1 MKKIFLFLYI
11 LSFSQISCN
20 NKSIENKKVIAKI
33 NTEEIYLNA
42 ADNYVKYE
50 LYDALQRIYVLRKA
64 AAEELIDK
72 KIIELEAKSLHL
84 SVDQFL
90 DKEINT
96 KISDAAVN
104 TFIKTHHLDSLGMPD
119 INNGYRLK
127 FPNTIEGKL
136 IAKEEYKKN
145 LRKDLLQGLKAKYKV
160 ELLLTPPVAPKLNI
174 DDLYVTHYRGNL
186 ASTVVML
193 LVSDFTCENCRAAYP
208 GFENIFEKY
217 KSKVK
222 FGYTHFSP
230 NVTLASICSEAA
242 NIQGRFWEYEHAVF
256 STPNLKTG
264 DTATFLGIAN
274 RLGLDINKFRKDM
287 FNDSIPAVIQK
298 NIEILKAKRI
308 YATPTILLN
317 GTVILDVFDI
327 DKIQKLLD
335 EALTTK

>member
-1 MKKIFLFLYI
+1 MKKIFLFITIFLI
-11 LSFSQISCN
+11 LQVSCKN
-20 NKSIENKKVIAKI
+20 NSPENKKVIAKT
-33 NTEEIYLNA
+33 NDSEVYLNE

-119 INNGYRLK
+119 INNGYRIK

-136 IAKEEYKKN
+136 IAKEEYKKK
-145 LRKDLLQGLKAKYKV
+145 LKKDLLQGLKAKYKV
-160 ELLLTPPVAPKLNI
+160 EFLLTPPIAPKVNI
-174 DDLYVTHYRGNL
+174 NDLYVTHFRGNL
-186 ASTVVML
+186 ESNVIL
-193 LVSDFTCENCRAAYP
+193 LLISDFTCENCRAAYP

-217 KSKVK
+217 KNKVK

-230 NVTLASICSEAA
+230 NVTLAAICSEAA
-242 NIQGRFWEYEHAVF
+242 NIKGRFWEYQRSVF
-256 STPNLKTG
+256 STPNLKTD
-264 DTATFLGIAN
+264 DTATFIDIAN
-274 RLGLDINKFRKDM
+274 RLGLDINKFRHDM
-287 FNDSIPAVIQK
+287 FKDSISTVIQK
-298 NIEILKAKRI
+298 NIETLKAKRI
-308 YATPTILLN
+308 YATPTLLLN
-317 GTVILDVFDI
+317 GTVILDVFDM

-335 EALTTK
+335 EAIDTK